1 MRVRL
6 ENGLDRCRL
15 AVARWRTLA
24 GAGLL
29 LLSAEAFAAGGK
41 PATMLV
47 NVADTRQL
55 DAGISKTIADVYN
68 SNLWLYGLMV
78 VMVMAGMGLVLGYAF
93 DRAIGIL
100 GIDLGKLD
108 HHE

>member
-1 MRVRL
+1 MVGMGIALRDCHCAQIMRS
-6 ENGLDRCRL
+6 
-15 AVARWRTLA
+15 ALA
-24 GAGLL
+24 GACLL

-55 DAGISKTIADVYN
+55 GAGINKMIADVYN
-68 SNLWLYGLMV
+68 GNLWLYGLMV
-78 VMVMAGMGLVLGYAF
+78 VVVMAGMGVVLGYVF
-93 DRAIGIL
+93 DRAIGLL